1 MSADYDAAGDQANE
15 MSVRFDETQSANGTP
30 RPGWSFVLD
39 RLDALGEQGLAARR
53 TEITR
58 QLRANGIGFNTK
70 APDSNPVP
78 DAGRQEELGIEPWIA
93 TSTPQSADRTA
104 RPWPLDIVPMIIE
117 TEDWAGLEAGLKQ
130 RHRVMEALLADIY
143 GEQSLLAERR
153 LPPALIYAH
162 PGYLRDA
169 VGVAAC
175 QQLPLYGIDVSRAP
189 SGDWYVADDL
199 AEFPEGLGYT
209 LENRLVLSKVLPQLF
224 RQGRVRRLASYFR
237 ALQTLVIDSVDSDS
251 RCVLLGRGADD
262 PHHFELAWLS
272 RYLGYTLVELGD
284 LTVRGNRVFLRTVSG
299 LERVHV
305 VLRFVP
311 DNSIDPLTSDGHTGK
326 GLPGLMRAVAEGTV
340 RLINPPG
347 GAALGN
353 PALNAYLPEI
363 AKHLLGEK
371 LILQSAPTYWLG
383 EKQHLA
389 HVMPRLN
396 EVLIRD
402 VKTHGA
408 LIDPDLLDQSTRAQ
422 LVQLMES
429 VPERFVA
436 QERIDRSVVPVRD
449 ADGVRQRQL
458 TVRLHAVKATSQSD
472 TSVVMAGGLGLLDN
486 DRGGRRQHFDD
497 LDGSKDVWVLSDQ
510 PVGYDTLLQDARF
523 EAGYELVAGELPS
536 RVAESLF
543 WLGRN
548 AERVEFTARLLR
560 SIITEIQ
567 QEDSPEANQEP
578 STTLVALLKATT
590 AVTGTSPGFAGR
602 GAAQRLRRPDRELH
616 ALFNDADQVGSL
628 ANSLRQLDFSASAV
642 RERISSD
649 QLLVLN
655 DLSAIGQDLEKTPF
669 GPARDTDVLETRALH
684 LQSILGRVAA
694 LTGLLHENLTHGEGW
709 HFMMLGRR
717 VARANLGASALNR
730 LLDNGLQDSHVL
742 EAALQL
748 FDSVMT
754 YRSRYR
760 SRVEP
765 HFTIHLL
772 VLDEANPRSL
782 AFQFQRI
789 DEFVA
794 KLPGAGQTYRPNNA
808 LSRLAAAGLSRVR
821 LAEASSLVDIN
832 RQQRQSLARFLGI
845 LESLPNELSVELSA
859 RYFTHVDQRSDFG
872 AGATVTPLSTS

>member
-1 MSADYDAAGDQANE
+1 
-15 MSVRFDETQSANGTP
+15 
-30 RPGWSFVLD
+30 
-39 RLDALGEQGLAARR
+39 
-53 TEITR
+53 
-58 QLRANGIGFNTK
+58 
-70 APDSNPVP
+70 
-78 DAGRQEELGIEPWIA
+78 
-93 TSTPQSADRTA
+93 
-104 RPWPLDIVPMIIE
+104 
-117 TEDWAGLEAGLKQ
+117 
-130 RHRVMEALLADIY
+130 
-143 GEQSLLAERR
+143 
-153 LPPALIYAH
+153 
-162 PGYLRDA
+162 
-169 VGVAAC
+169 
-175 QQLPLYGIDVSRAP
+175 
-189 SGDWYVADDL
+189 
-199 AEFPEGLGYT
+199 
-209 LENRLVLSKVLPQLF
+209 
-224 RQGRVRRLASYFR
+224 
-237 ALQTLVIDSVDSDS
+237 
-251 RCVLLGRGADD
+251 
-262 PHHFELAWLS
+262 
-272 RYLGYTLVELGD
+272 
-284 LTVRGNRVFLRTVSG
+284 
-299 LERVHV
+299 
-305 VLRFVP
+305 
-311 DNSIDPLTSDGHTGK
+311 
-326 GLPGLMRAVAEGTV
+326 
-340 RLINPPG
+340 
-347 GAALGN
+347 
-353 PALNAYLPEI
+353 
-363 AKHLLGEK
+363 
-371 LILQSAPTYWLG
+371 
-383 EKQHLA
+383 
-389 HVMPRLN
+389 
-396 EVLIRD
+396 
-402 VKTHGA
+402 
-408 LIDPDLLDQSTRAQ
+408 
-422 LVQLMES
+422 MES

-497 LDGSKDVWVLSDQ
+497 LDGSKDVWVLS
-510 PVGYDTLLQDARF
+510 
-523 EAGYELVAGELPS
+523 
-536 RVAESLF
+536 
-543 WLGRN
+543 
-548 AERVEFTARLLR
+548 
-560 SIITEIQ
+560 Q

-590 AVTGTSPGFAGR
+590 AVTGASPGFAGR

-730 LLDNGLQDSHVL
+730 LLDNGLQDSQVL